1 MAYLFSNFVTFSE
14 YVTVRDETIFTIFSL
29 VEQKSGSCLKTAA
42 KTQKRLHKREGDR
55 SFLFHLLSMNHDPNH
70 LHFFP
75 KVLKS
80 HSFIYSWFIS
90 HILEHEIFSLGHFSR
105 KEKKSFC

>member
-70 LHFFP
+70 LHFFS
-75 KVLKS
+75 KVQSTKVPVL
-80 HSFIYSWFIS
+80 YTVG
-90 HILEHEIFSLGHFSR
+90 L
-105 KEKKSFC
+105 

>member
-1 MAYLFSNFVTFSE
+1 MWLNLKFFSFWLNF
-14 YVTVRDETIFTIFSL
+14 DEFIFSL

-70 LHFFP
+70 LHFFS
-75 KVLKS
+75 KVQSTKVPVL
-80 HSFIYSWFIS
+80 YTVG
-90 HILEHEIFSLGHFSR
+90 L
-105 KEKKSFC
+105 